1 MEIETYIIINMSC
14 FDMIIIL
21 LIRAKLFL
29 AFGIKLFNLTS
40 YGLFRA
46 GKQCITFTQRSNR
59 LAPLCYKTRKDY
71 YSNDRGLNRNF
82 SKSTIRYNY
91 NLE

>member
-29 AFGIKLFNLTS
+29 VFGIKLLILLPMAYLGQEN
-40 YGLFRA
+40 
-46 GKQCITFTQRSNR
+46 NV
-59 LAPLCYKTRKDY
+59 
-71 YSNDRGLNRNF
+71 
-82 SKSTIRYNY
+82 
-91 NLE
+91 